1 MSYNNQIMKNIIL
14 IFIGIGLIT
23 FYGCSNKREKS
34 GFNDFQMVAIK
45 KLNGEKWT
53 IPLIQVM
60 TIDSCEY
67 IVWGGSHSEIGFAHK
82 GNCKWCHIRQTSKI
96 N

>member
-1 MSYNNQIMKNIIL
+1 MKNIIL

-23 FYGCSNKREKS
+23 FYGCSNKKEKVEKS
-34 GFNDFQMVAIK
+34 GFNDFQMVAIE
-45 KLNGEKWT
+45 KLKGGQWKN
-53 IPLIQVM
+53 ISLIQVM

-67 IVWGGSHSEIGFAHK
+67 IVWEGSHGEIGFAHK
-82 GNCKWCHIRQTSKI
+82 GNCRWCHIRQTSKI